1 MYIVLIHKCHHI
13 FRIQLLTEIWNGLE
27 IDFRSVYLVLGGLE
41 TKPQCE
47 GKPTPSASH
56 LSALLLTLD
65 KWLWVG
71 IWPPISSFDLLPH
84 FVYTYIFF
92 PFVCPSSVSELRL
105 ILSEMDVKSEMCWG
119 WLSEMSGNCS
129 TSNRKPQTVPKL
141 HAMDELLPL
150 VIFRYLLP
158 VGQYSNSYLIWSI
171 SNNFHFIQGI
181 TYFRFM
187 VLIIHFT
194 CIKWI

>member
-1 MYIVLIHKCHHI
+1 MRREANPIR
-13 FRIQLLTEIWNGLE
+13 F
-27 IDFRSVYLVLGGLE
+27 SLVSALVDAWQMALGG
-41 TKPQCE
+41 
-47 GKPTPSASH
+47 
-56 LSALLLTLD
+56 
-65 KWLWVG
+65 
-71 IWPPISSFDLLPH
+71 DLAPYFFFWFTATFCIH
-84 FVYTYIFF
+84 IHFF